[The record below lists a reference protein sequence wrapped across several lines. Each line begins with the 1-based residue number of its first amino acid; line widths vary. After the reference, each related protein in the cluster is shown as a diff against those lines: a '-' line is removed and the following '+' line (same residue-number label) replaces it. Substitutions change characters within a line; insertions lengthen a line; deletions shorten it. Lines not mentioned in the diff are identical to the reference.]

1 MKTTIIGLL
10 AAAAAA
16 IQNSVQNG
24 AQLTDWK
31 TWILPAALAVL
42 GYVAKDSTSN
52 K

>member
-1 MKTTIIGLL
+1 MSKTTIIGLL

-31 TWILPAALAVL
+31 TWILPVALAVL
-42 GYVAKDSTSN
+42 GYVAKDSTP